1 MNLSWESRMLEKLRF
16 NMKYA
21 VFIKQYISN
30 LIGKVKKEKQSEESR
45 SLITILEHIQN
56 SYVRY
61 EQYFKLLEIK
71 YLNSRLKIS
80 LEKVDSKDTN

>member
-1 MNLSWESRMLEKLRF
+1 MLNKLRI

-21 VFIKQYISN
+21 IMIRQKISSLIERAKQES
-30 LIGKVKKEKQSEESR
+30 QSEESLT
-45 SLITILEHIQN
+45 LITILEHIHN

-71 YLNSRLKIS
+71 YLNSRLKIY